1 MIWWISGGVL
11 VLLLVGLRTLRSH
24 AGGIMKKS
32 LPLMLVILLSPAISQ
47 AQVAAAEEAYRKAES
62 KFHIYMETEITS
74 AEPRVLVKQLQKKA
88 RLLLEL
94 DKAYQEVIKFKEPI
108 FVVSA
113 AYKLGLVYENMAA
126 TLRKIPTPAKLTP
139 EQQKIYKQELDAKA
153 RPFEEKAL
161 ASFQAAVKKAKELGA
176 FTDHARQAED
186 KAMGLENKL
195 RPKQPLKK

>member
-1 MIWWISGGVL
+1 MKISIL
-11 VLLLVGLRTLRSH
+11 
-24 AGGIMKKS
+24 I
-32 LPLMLVILLSPAISQ
+32 VILMTPVIAG
-47 AQVAAAEEAYRKAES
+47 AQVTAAEEAYRQAES

-74 AEPRVLVKQLQKKA
+74 AAPRVLVKQLQKKS

-94 DKAYQEVIKFKEPI
+94 DKAYQEVAKFKEPI

-139 EQQKIYKQELDAKA
+139 EQQEIYKKELEAKA
-153 RPFEEKAL
+153 LPFEEKAL
-161 ASFQAAVKKAKELGA
+161 NSFQAAVKKAKELGA
-176 FTDHARQAED
+176 YTDHARQAED
-186 KAMGLENKL
+186 KAAGLENKL